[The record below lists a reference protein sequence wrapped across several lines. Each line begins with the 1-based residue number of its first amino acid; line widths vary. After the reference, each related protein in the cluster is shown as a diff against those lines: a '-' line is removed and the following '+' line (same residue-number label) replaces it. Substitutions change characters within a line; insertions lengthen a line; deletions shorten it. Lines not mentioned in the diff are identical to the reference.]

1 MEQINAFL
9 NYFFGF
15 FRQVFEPLMLRFHD
29 LAWNHPAYYL
39 LIPEMGLAVAGILI
53 LFLNA
58 VLPERINRW
67 LLPSLAVLAQLYSI
81 TATYHMMYTTERFYS
96 YALGQY
102 WGGMETIDPFSLFW
116 AQMIDWASILVILMS
131 LRYPA
136 IQKRRGEFFA
146 LLSVSDI
153 PIFFMVATSDLLAVY
168 LMTEFT
174 SIALY
179 VLVSLMREDKLSNE
193 ATLKF
198 FLIGS
203 FSGMLMLFGCA
214 LLYGMTG
221 TTNFYDFKYLFATSG
236 LYQGVAAVAMA
247 LVGAGLGFKIAIVP
261 FHTWVPDIYQGAP
274 SPVSAFIS
282 VAPKVGGVCVWAR
295 FFLLGMAP
303 LSDQW
308 LVLMSTLAVITIIV
322 GALGALH
329 QTNIKRLLGYSSI
342 AHMGFIILAFS
353 ASVYF
358 VQAAQQQG
366 SGSPPLE
373 TETLAFHAATYYL
386 FMYLFFNLG
395 AWAVVVFLERN
406 GVSPEISE
414 WRGLSVRSP
423 LLAAMAT
430 VYFIALAGIPPTSGF
445 FAKWIFFVGLLES
458 KLYLFAVLAAVVS
471 VISLFFYVRPLYA
484 MYLMEA
490 DRDAKQIV
498 LPPVWDPH
506 SIALIL
512 TFLAVVLGT
521 VTPNVLFEFSSK
533 SRFLNVPFG

>member
-1 MEQINAFL
+1 MDWLL
-9 NYFFGF
+9 NLFFGLS
-15 FRQVFEPLMLRFHD
+15 RNLFEPLMLRFHQ
-29 LAWNHPAYYL
+29 LAWDHPAYYL
-39 LIPEMGLAVAGILI
+39 LLPEIGLATAGVTI

-58 VLPERINRW
+58 VLPERVNRW
-67 LLPSLAVLAQLYSI
+67 LLPGLAVLAQIYSI
-81 TATYHMMYTTERFYS
+81 TATYHMMYTTERFYT

-102 WGGMETIDPFSLFW
+102 WGGMETVDPFSLFW
-116 AQMIDWASILVILMS
+116 AQMIDWTSILVILMS

-168 LMTEFT
+168 LMTEIT

-179 VLVSLMREDKLSNE
+179 VLVSLTREERSSNE

-236 LYQGVAAVAMA
+236 LYQGIAAVGMA
-247 LVGAGLGFKIAIVP
+247 LVGAGLGFKIALVP
-261 FHTWVPDIYQGAP
+261 FHTWVPDIYHGAP

-303 LSDQW
+303 LRDQW
-308 LVLMSTLAVITIIV
+308 LVLMATLAILSIAV

-353 ASVYF
+353 ASVYM
-358 VQAAQQQG
+358 VKVAEKTTQ
-366 SGSPPLE
+366 SPPLE

-414 WRGLSVRSP
+414 WRGLSVRAP

-430 VYFIALAGIPPTSGF
+430 VYFVALAGIPPTSGF
-445 FAKWIFFVGLLES
+445 FAKWVFFVGLLES
-458 KLYLFAVLAAVVS
+458 NLYAFAALAAIVS
-471 VISLFFYVRPLYA
+471 VISVFFYVRPLYA
-484 MYLMEA
+484 MYLTEP
-490 DRDAKQIV
+490 DRDAPKII
-498 LPPVWDPH
+498 LPPFWDPH
-506 SIALIL
+506 SLALIF
-512 TFLAVVLGT
+512 TFLAVIMGALS
-521 VTPNVLFEFSSK
+521 PQMLYEFASK

>member
-1 MEQINAFL
+1 VEKLNSILTAFFDAL
-9 NYFFGF
+9 GQFF
-15 FRQVFEPLMLRFHD
+15 QPLMLRFHQ
-29 LAWNHPAYYL
+29 LAWDHPAYYL
-39 LIPEMGLAVAGILI
+39 LLPEIGLATAGVLI

-58 VLPERINRW
+58 VLPERVNRW
-67 LLPSLAVLAQLYSI
+67 LLPTLAVLAQLYSI
-81 TATYHMMYTTERFYS
+81 TATYHMMYTTERFFN

-146 LLSVSDI
+146 LLSITDI

-179 VLVSLMREDKLSNE
+179 VLVSMSREDRLSNE

-247 LVGAGLGFKIAIVP
+247 LVGAGLGFKIALVP
-261 FHTWVPDIYQGAP
+261 FHTWVPDIYEGAA

-303 LSDQW
+303 LRDQW
-308 LVLMSTLAVITIIV
+308 LVVMATLAVITLVV

-342 AHMGFIILAFS
+342 SHMGFIILAFT
-353 ASVYF
+353 ASVYL
-358 VQAAQQQG
+358 VQVAERKG
-366 SGSPPLE
+366 IFTVLE
-373 TETLAFHAATYYL
+373 TETLAFHAATFYL

-395 AWAVVVFLERN
+395 AWVVVVFLERN
-406 GVSPEISE
+406 GVAPEVSE
-414 WRGLSVRSP
+414 WRGISVRSP
-423 LLAAMAT
+423 LLAAMAAT
-430 VYFIALAGIPPTSGF
+430 YFIALAGIPPTSGF
-445 FAKWIFFVGLLES
+445 FAKAVFFVGLLES
-458 KLYLFAVLAAVVS
+458 RLYSFAVLAAVVS

-484 MYLMEA
+484 MYLQEPDREA
-490 DRDAKQIV
+490 NRIV
-498 LPPVWDPH
+498 LPPLWDPH
-506 SIALIL
+506 SVALMF

-521 VTPNVLFEFSSK
+521 LAPKMLFEFSSK

>member
-1 MEQINAFL
+1 MI
-9 NYFFGF
+9 GF
-15 FRQVFEPLMLRFHD
+15 HQ
-29 LAWNHPAYYL
+29 LAWQHPAYYL
-39 LIPEMGLAVAGILI
+39 LLPEIGLATGGILI

-58 VLPERINRW
+58 ILPERINRW
-67 LLPSLAVLAQLYSI
+67 LLPSLAVIAQLYSI
-81 TATYHMMYTTERFYS
+81 TATYHMMYTTERFFN

-116 AQMIDWASILVILMS
+116 AQMIDWTSILVILMS
-131 LRYPA
+131 LRYPG

-179 VLVSLMREDKLSNE
+179 VLVSLTREDKLSNE

-221 TTNFYDFKYLFATSG
+221 TTNFYDFRYLFATSG

-247 LVGAGLGFKIAIVP
+247 LVGAGLGFKIALVP

-303 LSDQW
+303 LRDQW
-308 LVLMSTLAVITIIV
+308 LVLMATLAIITIIV

-342 AHMGFIILAFS
+342 AHMGFIILAFA
-353 ASVYF
+353 ASVFMVRIGEY
-358 VQAAQQQG
+358 
-366 SGSPPLE
+366 SGKGGPPE
-373 TETLAFHAATYYL
+373 TETIAFHVATYYL
-386 FMYLFFNLG
+386 FVYLFFNLG

-406 GVSPEISE
+406 GVSPELSD
-414 WRGLSVRSP
+414 WRGMSVRSP

-430 VYFIALAGIPPTSGF
+430 IYLIALAGIPPTSGF
-445 FAKWIFFVGLLES
+445 FAKWAFFVALLES
-458 KLYLFAVLAAVVS
+458 QLYWFAALAAVVS
-471 VISLFFYVRPLYA
+471 VIAVFFYVRPLYV
-484 MYLMEA
+484 MYLTEPP
-490 DRDAKQIV
+490 DHSGKIIS
-498 LPPVWDPH
+498 PPVWDPH
-506 SIALIL
+506 SLALIL

-521 VTPNVLFEFSSK
+521 LAPQMLFEFSSK
-533 SRFLNVPFG
+533 SRFLNPSA